1 MGLDHRQPAGP
12 HPGLL
17 GCPVRSSR
25 IARVRPR
32 PQGADTRSPP
42 ARISFIASRRGAVRA
57 MTQTL
62 ASANAAAA
70 ILAAAR
76 TNDWPPAAC
85 LPACLPACCLSGR
98 PVTGNRALNAAGSS
112 RPPWP
117 PGGYPPG
124 PARPPPPST
133 QMSRSPTPTGTPRP
147 TACPGGRRRRRHLQ
161 TARPGLRKRL
171 ARRKT
176 APGPMDPAPA
186 RRAISGRLSSTPSER
201 NTQAI
206 TYWHT
211 KVDTTQRM
219 SNT

>member
-1 MGLDHRQPAGP
+1 MGPDHRQPAGP

-17 GCPVRSSR
+17 GSPVRSSR

-42 ARISFIASRRGAVRA
+42 ARIPYIASRREGVRV

-70 ILAAAR
+70 ILAAAAER
-76 TNDWPPAAC
+76 ASRRMRDC
-85 LPACLPACCLSGR
+85 LLS
-98 PVTGNRALNAAGSS
+98 V
-112 RPPWP
+112 RPPRHRKP
-117 PGGYPPG
+117 RTKCRRQFPSSPATGRVPASTGKAAASIYPAEQITYADG
-124 PARPPPPST
+124 HT
-133 QMSRSPTPTGTPRP
+133 RP
-147 TACPGGRRRRRHLQ
+147 TACPGGRPAAADTSKQ
-161 TARPGLRKRL
+161 PGLRKRL

-186 RRAISGRLSSTPSER
+186 RGAISGPLSSTPSQR

-206 TYWHT
+206 TYWPT